1 MAGCVSLGVCY
12 YPEHWDRS
20 LWESDLLRMTDVG
33 ITTVRIAE
41 FSWSITERT
50 EGNFTFDFF
59 DGFLDLCE
67 RVGMNVIMCTP
78 TATPPAWLTEKYP
91 ESLNADINGVR
102 YGHGSRRHYNY
113 NSPKYRELSARVAVR
128 LRSGGGEARDVIRAG
143 GLTLDAASRSVEAGG
158 ARVRL
163 TRTEYAILRLLMAN
177 AGQVITKT
185 QLLDR
190 ISNDTPDCTES
201 SLKTHVSHLRTKLK
215 AACGRDL
222 VESVWGIGYKLDL

>member
-1 MAGCVSLGVCY
+1 MKRILIVDDDVNVGNLIEELLTREGYAVARAYSGTEAVMYLSSHS
-12 YPEHWDRS
+12 P
-20 LWESDLLRMTDVG
+20 DLIL
-33 ITTVRIAE
+33 
-41 FSWSITERT
+41 
-50 EGNFTFDFF
+50 
-59 DGFLDLCE
+59 LDLMLP
-67 RVGMNVIMCTP
+67 GMSGEDVLARARGI
-78 TATPPAWLTEKYP
+78 PAIVVSARADV
-91 ESLNADINGVR
+91 ESKISLL
-102 YGHGSRRHYNY
+102 YGGAVDYITK
-113 NSPKYRELSARVAVR
+113 PFDTGELSARVAVR